1 MSLIGHSTSL
11 SRNTN
16 KGGVSVKGYI
26 HSIETM
32 GLVDGP
38 GTRTIFYLQGC
49 PLQCAYCHNPDA
61 IRLRGGEEIT
71 PERVVEIAK
80 RYRPYYGQEG
90 GVTFSGGEPLLQ
102 GEFLQKSL
110 ELLKKEGYNTCI
122 DTSGIGNP
130 AHLPSILPLVDTLII
145 DVKAFDRASFS
156 ELTMTDGFQ
165 GYLTFLANLDR
176 YGFQGQLWARHVM
189 VPGYT
194 DNEQSMR
201 DYASIL
207 RPISHRVDRIEVL
220 PYHTA
225 GVEKYRRLGMP
236 YRLEGVLPMDKDRAK
251 ELETYANKVFAEG
264 LQKKRRETE
273 LKNQEKFK
281 ILRDHE
287 VVSKEEQTAMF
298 ASLRKLPLLSEVAE
312 EDVDAVLGEIILS
325 NFKAGDYVFRTGDS
339 PDLMYLIY
347 EGQMKIFY
355 NTIDGDEQIFYI
367 YRDGDFVG
375 GLNLLVQSPYRYVGQ
390 ALTDCKIVAIP
401 KATFDR
407 YFYDSSV
414 ILRSV
419 LTKSFERI
427 RWAEELI
434 QRLATSNASMKTAGL
449 LLKLVK
455 RIGVETDEGIRL
467 ELSMNR
473 EELGNY
479 SGLRRETITRKLG
492 QFKDLGYIEL
502 LGNKVIVIKDLDA
515 LEAYVL

>member
-1 MSLIGHSTSL
+1 M
-11 SRNTN
+11 
-16 KGGVSVKGYI
+16 KGYLQ
-26 HSIETM
+26 SMETM

-38 GTRTIFYLQGC
+38 GTRTIFFLQGC
-49 PLQCAYCHNPDA
+49 PLRCAYCHNPDA
-61 IRLRGGEEIT
+61 ISIRGGEEIT
-71 PERVVEIAK
+71 PERVLQVAR
-80 RYRPYYGQEG
+80 RYRSYYGQEG
-90 GVTFSGGEPLLQ
+90 GITFSGGEPLLQ
-102 GEFLQKSL
+102 GEFLHKSL

-122 DTSGIGNP
+122 DTSGFGSP
-130 AHLPSILPLVDTLII
+130 ALLPKILPLVDTLII
-145 DVKAFDRASFS
+145 DVKAFASESFTH
-156 ELTMTDGFQ
+156 LTMTDGFN
-165 GYLTFLANLDR
+165 GYLNFLANLER
-176 YGFQGQLWARHVM
+176 NGFRGQVWARHVM

-201 DYASIL
+201 AFIHIL
-207 RPISHRVDRIEVL
+207 RPIIHRVDRIEIL

-225 GVEKYRRLGMP
+225 GVGKYRKLGMP
-236 YRLEGVLPMDKDRAK
+236 YRLEGVEPMDKERAK
-251 ELETYANKVFAEG
+251 ELEIYANKIFSEE
-264 LQKKRRETE
+264 LQKERREAQRR
-273 LKNQEKFK
+273 NHEKFK
-281 ILRDHE
+281 ILHDRAVISE
-287 VVSKEEQTAMF
+287 QEQTEMLS
-298 ASLRKLPLLSEVAE
+298 SLRNLPLLSEVAE
-312 EDVDAVLGEIILS
+312 EDVDAVLNEVVLS
-325 NFKAGDYVFRTGDS
+325 NFKAGDYVFRTGDA
-339 PDLMYLIY
+339 PDLMYLIVK
-347 EGQMKIFY
+347 GQMKIFY
-355 NTIDGDEQIFYI
+355 NTIDGEEQIFYI

-407 YFYDSSV
+407 YFYDSSI

-502 LGNKVIVIKDLDA
+502 IGNKVIIIKDLEA
-515 LEAYVL
+515 LEGYVL